1 MRLILSLDDAHDVQ
15 TLAASPVVRE
25 ILAHA
30 RGVLAGS
37 GQVVIQQEFTNAPT
51 ETVRVICTQED
62 LDKWLA
68 GAA

>member
-15 TLAASPVVRE
+15 THAASPVVRE

-30 RGVLAGS
+30 RQVLDGH
-37 GQVVIQQEFTNAPT
+37 GQIVIQQEFTNAPT
-51 ETVRVICTQED
+51 DIVRVIRTHEE
-62 LDKWLA
+62 LDGWLG